1 MSDRKSDR
9 LSPRLEDRRMIARS
23 HSRLDFWNGCNVR
36 NTVTPPT
43 VIDLFCGAGGLSLGF
58 SRAGFQSQAAFDN
71 WQPAVETYRA
81 NLGDHVRR
89 IAITYDLEIPRPTV
103 IVGGPPCQGFSS
115 AGMRRADDVRNSLV
129 GEYSRL
135 IARVRPAAFVFENVE
150 GFLTG
155 SRGDFVLELLEPLI
169 EAGYRIHLRKINAA
183 HFGVPQHRKRVI
195 GIGGLGWNPS
205 FPEPTHAAFGTPGAQ
220 LANGMRTRRTPTLAD
235 ALRALPPASR
245 NGHDFLADHDMLTLS
260 EDDLRRAKL
269 LEQGQTMRDLPEE
282 LWHES
287 YRKRAFR
294 RVMDGTPS
302 ERRGGAPAGVRR
314 LRADEPSKAVT
325 GGVLREF
332 IHPTEDRPLTLRECA
347 TLQTFPSDFQFHGSV
362 SEKAQL
368 IGNAVP
374 PLLAQQ
380 IASTLRQDLDTA
392 CPIHPAG
399 ALLSFV
405 PTLSTGMSPVL
416 EEVTRRVK
424 QRFMSGTKQKALQLW
439 D

>member
-1 MSDRKSDR
+1 M
-9 LSPRLEDRRMIARS
+9 
-23 HSRLDFWNGCNVR
+23 
-36 NTVTPPT
+36 
-43 VIDLFCGAGGLSLGF
+43 IDLFCGAGGLSLGF
-58 SRAGFQSQAAFDN
+58 GRAGFQSLAAFDN
-71 WQPAVETYRA
+71 WEPAVETYRA
-81 NLGDHVRR
+81 NLGDHIQRV
-89 IAITYDLEIPRPTV
+89 AISGDMEIPCPTV
-103 IVGGPPCQGFSS
+103 VVGGPPCQGFSS
-115 AGMRRADDVRNSLV
+115 AGMRRADDARNSLV
-129 GEYSRL
+129 GEFSRL
-135 IARVRPAAFVFENVE
+135 IARVRPTAFVFENVE

-155 SRGDFVLELLEPLI
+155 ARGQFVFELLEPLI
-169 EAGYRIHLRKINAA
+169 AAGYRIHLRKINAA

-195 GIGGLGWNPS
+195 GIGGLGWDPS
-205 FPEPTHAAFGTPGAQ
+205 FPEPTHAAFGAPGAH
-220 LANGMRTRRTPTLAD
+220 LANGRKSRATPTLAE
-235 ALRALPPASR
+235 ALADLPPRS
-245 NGHDFLADHDMLTLS
+245 NKGHESLTDHVIQPLN

-269 LEQGQTMRDLPEE
+269 LQQGQTMRDLPEE

-294 RVMDGTPS
+294 RVMDGTPT

-314 LRADEPSKAVT
+314 LRVDEPCKAIT

-332 IHPTEDRPLTLRECA
+332 LHPLEDRPLTLRECA
-347 TLQTFPSDFQFHGSV
+347 TLQTFPLDFEFHGSV

-380 IASTLRQDLDTA
+380 IASTLRQDLATKRPTHA
-392 CPIHPAG
+392 AG

-416 EEVTRRVK
+416 EEVTCRVK
-424 QRFMSGTKQKALQLW
+424 QRFMSGTKQKVLQLW